1 MTLRRGT
8 EIALAVAMAVAIGLI
23 VAATNGQGFA
33 IDELYYYGRVALR
46 EGALVHYGSPFSP
59 EYLLA
64 PFNGHLAL
72 GGRFVYETV
81 FATVG
86 AHYTVFVVVNAL
98 GICASAGLLF
108 VFARRRVGDLA
119 ALAPALLILFL
130 GIAREQFLWP
140 LDFNTSVAL
149 ATGLAAILCLQR
161 EDRRADLAAC
171 LLLAISAAMIEV
183 GLAFLVGAALLI
195 ALDGDRLRRAWIVV
209 APLVL
214 YAAWW
219 VWSSARFDQGETEL
233 SNIVHAPKTAFESIA
248 VSLGSLTG
256 TNTPIPA
263 SFATDLTTLGK
274 VLAVAALVVLVARV
288 VRGGL
293 PRTIWVW
300 LVVAATYWT
309 LLAIA
314 DRSPQSTRYLLVS
327 AVLVL
332 LVAADCFR
340 RPLSN
345 RVGAALVVLALLPLP
360 ANVDA
365 LFTGK
370 DENVLRT
377 DIAKTRAE
385 FAAIELAGERVD
397 PAYVVSSDPR
407 VAELGGGLYLG
418 IPAVSILDAA
428 KQNGSIAFSLDE
440 LEQQPEEIREIAD
453 AALAG
458 AIPIELEPSHTPGAG
473 LDCRTTK
480 PEGQRPAV
488 VPLPTGFNLVRVPG
502 PGTALIGVR
511 RFATAGPGVPVAR
524 LRPGG
529 WAALKFPQDG
539 EKDWAL
545 VTKATVTTCSYS
557 SSASRATKER
567 SD

>member
-1 MTLRRGT
+1 MTPRRAT
-8 EIALAVAMAVAIGLI
+8 EIALGVAMAVAIGLI

-33 IDELYYYGRVALR
+33 IDELYYYGRVALK

-86 AHYTVFVVVNAL
+86 AHYTVFVVINAL

-108 VFARRRVGDLA
+108 VFARRRVGDVA
-119 ALAPALLILFL
+119 ALAPALLILFF

-140 LDFNTSVAL
+140 LDFNSSVAL
-149 ATGLAAILCLQR
+149 AAGLAAILCLQR
-161 EDRRADLAAC
+161 RDRRADLAAC

-195 ALDGDRLRRAWIVV
+195 ALDGDHLRRAWIVV

-219 VWSSARFDQGETEL
+219 VWSARFDQGETKL
-233 SNIVHAPKTAFESIA
+233 SNIVHAPRTAFDSIA

-256 TNTPIPA
+256 TNSPA
-263 SFATDLTTLGK
+263 SFGTDLTTLGK
-274 VLAVAALVVLVARV
+274 VLAVAALVILVARV

-345 RVGAALVVLALLPLP
+345 RVGAVLVVLALLPLP

-365 LFTGK
+365 LFSGK

-377 DIAKTRAE
+377 DIAKSRAE
-385 FAAIELAGERVD
+385 FAAVELAGERVD
-397 PAYVVSSDPR
+397 PAYVVSADSR
-407 VAELGGGLYLG
+407 VVERGGGLYLG
-418 IPAVSILDAA
+418 IPAVAILDAA
-428 KQNGSIAFSLDE
+428 KQNGSIAYSLDE
-440 LEQQPEEIREIAD
+440 LEEQPEEIREIAD
-453 AALAG
+453 AALVG
-458 AIPIELEPSHTPGAG
+458 AIPVELEPSHSPGAG
-473 LDCRTTK
+473 LDCRITK
-480 PEGQRPAV
+480 PEGKRPAV
-488 VPLPTGFNLVRVPG
+488 VPLSTGFNLVRVPG

-511 RFATAGPGVPVAR
+511 RFATAGPGVPVGR

-545 VTKATVTTCSYS
+545 VTKATVTTCS
-557 SSASRATKER
+557 
-567 SD
+567 

>member
-1 MTLRRGT
+1 MTPRRAT
-8 EIALAVAMAVAIGLI
+8 EIALGVAMAVAIGLI

-33 IDELYYYGRVALR
+33 IDELYYYGRVALK

-86 AHYTVFVVVNAL
+86 AHYTVFVVINAL

-108 VFARRRVGDLA
+108 VFARRRVGDVA
-119 ALAPALLILFL
+119 ALAPALLILFF

-140 LDFNTSVAL
+140 LDFNSSVAL
-149 ATGLAAILCLQR
+149 AAGLAAILCLQR
-161 EDRRADLAAC
+161 RDRRADLAAC

-195 ALDGDRLRRAWIVV
+195 ALDGDHLRRAWIVV

-219 VWSSARFDQGETEL
+219 VWSARFDQGETKL
-233 SNIVHAPKTAFESIA
+233 SNIVHAPRTAFDSIA

-256 TNTPIPA
+256 TNSPA
-263 SFATDLTTLGK
+263 SFGTDLTTLGK
-274 VLAVAALVVLVARV
+274 VLAVAALVILVARV

-345 RVGAALVVLALLPLP
+345 RVGAVLVVLALLPLP

-365 LFTGK
+365 LFSGK

-377 DIAKTRAE
+377 DIAKSRAE
-385 FAAIELAGERVD
+385 FAAVELAGERVD
-397 PAYVVSSDPR
+397 PAYVVSADSR
-407 VAELGGGLYLG
+407 VVELGGGLYLG
-418 IPAVSILDAA
+418 IPAVAILDAA
-428 KQNGSIAFSLDE
+428 KQNGSIAYSLDE
-440 LEQQPEEIREIAD
+440 LEEQPEEIREIAD
-453 AALAG
+453 AALVG
-458 AIPIELEPSHTPGAG
+458 AIPVELEPSHSPGAG
-473 LDCRTTK
+473 LDCRITK
-480 PEGQRPAV
+480 PEGKRPAV
-488 VPLPTGFNLVRVPG
+488 VPLSTGFNLVRVPG

-511 RFATAGPGVPVAR
+511 RFATAGPGVPVGR

-545 VTKATVTTCSYS
+545 VTKATVTTCS
-557 SSASRATKER
+557 
-567 SD
+567 

>member
-1 MTLRRGT
+1 MTARRVT
-8 EIALAVAMAVAIGLI
+8 EIALGMAMAIAIGLI
-23 VAATNGQGFA
+23 VAATDGQGFA
-33 IDELYYYGRVALR
+33 VDELYYYGRVALK

-86 AHYTVFVVVNAL
+86 AHYSVFAVINAL

-108 VFARRRVGDLA
+108 VFARRRIGDVA
-119 ALAPALLILFL
+119 ALAPALLILFF

-140 LDFNTSVAL
+140 LDFNSSVAL
-149 ATGLAAILCLQR
+149 AAGLAAILCLQR

-171 LLLAISAAMIEV
+171 LLLTVSAAMIEV

-219 VWSSARFDQGETEL
+219 IWSARFDQGETEL
-233 SNIVHAPKTAFESIA
+233 SNIVDAPKTAFDSIA

-274 VLAVAALVVLVARV
+274 VLAVAALVVLVARI

-300 LVVAATYWT
+300 LVVAGTYWA

-314 DRSPQSTRYLLVS
+314 ARSPQSTRYLLVS

-345 RVGAALVVLALLPLP
+345 RAGAVLVVLALLPLP

-377 DIAKTRAE
+377 DIPKTRAE
-385 FAAIELAGERVD
+385 FAAVELAGERVD
-397 PAYVVSSDPR
+397 PAYVVSADPR
-407 VAELGGGLYLG
+407 VVDLGGGLYLG
-418 IPAVSILDAA
+418 IPAIAILDAA
-428 KQNGSIAFSLDE
+428 KQNGSIAYSLDE
-440 LEQQPEEIREIAD
+440 LEEQPEEIREIAD
-453 AALAG
+453 AALVG
-458 AIPIELEPSHTPGAG
+458 AIPVELEPSHPPGAG
-473 LDCRTTK
+473 LTCRTTG
-480 PEGQRPAV
+480 PGQGRAAV
-488 VPLPTGFNLVRVPG
+488 VPLSTGFNLVRVPG
-502 PGTALIGVR
+502 PGTPLIGVR

-539 EKDWAL
+539 EKDWQL

-557 SSASRATKER
+557 SSAS
-567 SD
+567 

>member
-1 MTLRRGT
+1 MTPRRAT
-8 EIALAVAMAVAIGLI
+8 EIALGVAMAVAIGLI

-33 IDELYYYGRVALR
+33 IDELYYYGRVALK

-86 AHYTVFVVVNAL
+86 AHYTVFVVINAL

-108 VFARRRVGDLA
+108 VFARRRVGDVA
-119 ALAPALLILFL
+119 ALAPALLILFF

-140 LDFNTSVAL
+140 LDFNSSVAL
-149 ATGLAAILCLQR
+149 AAGLAAILCLQR
-161 EDRRADLAAC
+161 RDRRADLAAC

-195 ALDGDRLRRAWIVV
+195 ALDGDHLRRAWIVV

-219 VWSSARFDQGETEL
+219 VWSARFDQGETKL
-233 SNIVHAPKTAFESIA
+233 SNIVHAPRTAFDSIA

-256 TNTPIPA
+256 TNSPA
-263 SFATDLTTLGK
+263 SFGTDLTTLGK
-274 VLAVAALVVLVARV
+274 VLAVAALVILVARV

-345 RVGAALVVLALLPLP
+345 RVGAVLVVLALLPLP

-365 LFTGK
+365 LFSGK

-377 DIAKTRAE
+377 DIAKSRAE
-385 FAAIELAGERVD
+385 FAAVELAGERVD
-397 PAYVVSSDPR
+397 PAYVVSAYSR
-407 VAELGGGLYLG
+407 VVELGGGLYLG
-418 IPAVSILDAA
+418 IPAVAILDAA
-428 KQNGSIAFSLDE
+428 KQNGSIAYSLDE
-440 LEQQPEEIREIAD
+440 LEEQPEEIREIAD
-453 AALAG
+453 AALVG
-458 AIPIELEPSHTPGAG
+458 AIPVELEPSHSPGAG
-473 LDCRTTK
+473 LDCRITK
-480 PEGQRPAV
+480 PEGKRPAV
-488 VPLPTGFNLVRVPG
+488 VPLSTGFNLVRVPG

-511 RFATAGPGVPVAR
+511 RFATAGPGVPVGR

-545 VTKATVTTCSYS
+545 VTKATVTTCS
-557 SSASRATKER
+557 
-567 SD
+567 